1 MTHLGEQGKGHD
13 PLKGMVWTGGEQDQ
27 RRSLNVE
34 VLIKTLKLIP
44 SMAIFGHCP

>member
-13 PLKGMVWTGGEQDQ
+13 DPLKDMVWAGGEQDH

-34 VLIKTLKLIP
+34 LLNKTLKLIP
-44 SMAIFGHCP
+44 SMAIFRD

>member
-13 PLKGMVWTGGEQDQ
+13 DPLKGHGWSGGEQDQ

-44 SMAIFGHCP
+44 SMAIFGD

>member
-13 PLKGMVWTGGEQDQ
+13 DSLKGMVWTGGEQDQ

-44 SMAIFGHCP
+44 SMAIFGD